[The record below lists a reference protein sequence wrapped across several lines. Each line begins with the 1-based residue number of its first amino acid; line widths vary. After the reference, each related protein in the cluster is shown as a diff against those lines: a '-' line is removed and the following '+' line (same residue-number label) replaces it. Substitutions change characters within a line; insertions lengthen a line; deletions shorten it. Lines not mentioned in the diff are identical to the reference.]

1 MAEGKAEVLEACR
14 QRKMKV
20 SESPTNL
27 LETRIRAEG
36 ALDGMSVKFDL
47 NCISGMPGESDGSIV
62 FRGNLAQLLSVL
74 GRVWPAPPEAREVI
88 SPGRK
93 SWPDV
98 NRSPARS
105 GEA

>member
-1 MAEGKAEVLEACR
+1 MTEGKAEVLEACR

-20 SESPTNL
+20 SESPANL
-27 LETRIRAEG
+27 LETRIRGEG

-62 FRGNLAQLLSVL
+62 IRGNLAQLLSVL
-74 GRVWPAPPEAREVI
+74 GRVWPAPPEVREVI

-98 NRSPARS
+98 NRTPARRD
-105 GEA
+105 EA